1 MTTGETIAPK
11 IIPNLN
17 HSLFN
22 GVNSIEFIKPKIKKT
37 KEIIADQILTGSSY
51 VIGHMVTIRKTMKKT
66 KPKFLFELIFIL
78 EFRFI
83 FNQFSRFI
91 IADLSK
97 KFRESQSVH
106 NLARNRSLINVSIDC
121 IETLTN

>member
-51 VIGHMVTIRKTMKKT
+51 DIGHMVTIKKTMKKT

-78 EFRFI
+78 ELRFI

-91 IADLSK
+91 IADHSK

-106 NLARNRSLINVSIDC
+106 NMGTMSDFFGVLVICNKC
-121 IETLTN
+121 